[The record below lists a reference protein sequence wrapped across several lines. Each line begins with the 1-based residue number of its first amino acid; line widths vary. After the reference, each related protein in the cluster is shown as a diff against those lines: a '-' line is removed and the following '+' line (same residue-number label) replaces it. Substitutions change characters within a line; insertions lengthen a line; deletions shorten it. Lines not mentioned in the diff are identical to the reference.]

1 MKDTKAHPLRVA
13 RLSLSRPL
21 TQQQLADFAEVSIS
35 TIERAERG
43 DPIRVDCQQRIC
55 AYLNKTPQELG
66 LQMIG
71 KRREKRDS
79 SKISYTDDQETVSA
93 HDLESRDDVN
103 RRQALQKIVTTGTL
117 LTTPHELF
125 TPQPWERLSNA
136 LTEPAH
142 FDESTLNQFDKLT
155 EVCWH
160 LTNGRELGT
169 VEHILPTYLPRL
181 VKLAQQPSEA
191 QQSIAS
197 IAARGILI
205 ASTLAGHRN
214 DLNARQQ
221 YSEQAF
227 LYGQIA
233 KDVNLQVSALKQLA
247 GTFDYK
253 KRPAKALEVYQQ
265 ASQYTNNV
273 SPLLRARIYAGL
285 AGSYAQCAQR
295 QAALTSLSLAHEYF
309 PAKPEDDPNFLHADC
324 GYFTLLLYDGL
335 THLDLNEPQEALKTF
350 ALVDGLS
357 PKIPLPERVRL
368 EFLNYQAT
376 AFLEL
381 RDLEQSSTYLE
392 AAVKGALT
400 LGSESRYN
408 EALDVYQQMRIIWRH
423 EPQVKALAD
432 MFVR

>member
-160 LTNGRELGT
+160 LTNGSELGT
-169 VEHILPTYLPRL
+169 VEHI
-181 VKLAQQPSEA
+181 
-191 QQSIAS
+191 
-197 IAARGILI
+197 
-205 ASTLAGHRN
+205 
-214 DLNARQQ
+214 
-221 YSEQAF
+221 
-227 LYGQIA
+227 
-233 KDVNLQVSALKQLA
+233 
-247 GTFDYK
+247 
-253 KRPAKALEVYQQ
+253 
-265 ASQYTNNV
+265 
-273 SPLLRARIYAGL
+273 
-285 AGSYAQCAQR
+285 
-295 QAALTSLSLAHEYF
+295 
-309 PAKPEDDPNFLHADC
+309 
-324 GYFTLLLYDGL
+324 
-335 THLDLNEPQEALKTF
+335 
-350 ALVDGLS
+350 
-357 PKIPLPERVRL
+357 
-368 EFLNYQAT
+368 
-376 AFLEL
+376 
-381 RDLEQSSTYLE
+381 
-392 AAVKGALT
+392 
-400 LGSESRYN
+400 
-408 EALDVYQQMRIIWRH
+408 
-423 EPQVKALAD
+423 
-432 MFVR
+432 